1 MDKILIVEDEK
12 DVQDV
17 LAEALKIWGYE
28 TVLASNGEEG
38 LEKYR
43 QQNFSMLITDIRMP
57 QMDGLTML
65 KKIREKDTAI
75 PILVVTGYPSVDSAV
90 ESLIKG
96 ADNYIV
102 KPINMD
108 DLHAKIGKAFEKRK
122 VQLQLSRY
130 KRMNLVLILLLP
142 VALILGYML
151 AQLINM

>member
-57 QMDGLTML
+57 RMDGLTML
-65 KKIREKDTAI
+65 KKIREKDAAI

-122 VQLQLSRY
+122 VQQQLGRY
-130 KRMNLVLILLLP
+130 RRLNLFLALLLP
-142 VALILGYML
+142 IVFVLGYFL
-151 AQLINM
+151 AKLIIQ